1 MRKRRFLTQEA
12 AFYKEENA
20 ALFSAY
26 QRRTLFEGFERAIF
40 SRYVPEKAILGT
52 YCHWYVPE
60 KAILDTY
67 CRWYVPEKAILDTYC
82 RCLVVLKE
90 VVGLLFWG
98 FWESDLRI
106 KWK

>member
-1 MRKRRFLTQEA
+1 MRKRRFLTQKA

-52 YCHWYVPE
+52 YCH
-60 KAILDTY
+60 
-67 CRWYVPEKAILDTYC
+67 
-82 RCLVVLKE
+82 
-90 VVGLLFWG
+90 
-98 FWESDLRI
+98 
-106 KWK
+106 